1 MKTLINQTN
10 QNYVAYYRCSTQ
22 KQGKSGLG
30 LEAQKNIVS
39 NFVST
44 GTIASEFV
52 EVESGKKKNRVEL
65 QKAIQFAK
73 ENNCT
78 LVVAK
83 LDRLSRNAAFLFQVM
98 ESGIK
103 VKFADMPEAN
113 EMQIGIM
120 AVLAQYEA
128 RMISE
133 RTKQALAAKKAK
145 NPASSSTSTI
155 IEPKEKITSNM
166 TKEKSQKRIENFNQF
181 LSKGREAV
189 SNKAKNHHAEAY
201 NIIKDLQEQGKTLQQ
216 IADKLNQYGKRTQT
230 GKLYTKGQ
238 IHRIIKMFVA

>member
-10 QNYVAYYRCSTQ
+10 QNYVAYYRVSTQ

-44 GTIASEFV
+44 GTIANEFV
-52 EVESGKKKNRVEL
+52 EIESGKKKNRVEL
-65 QKAIQFAK
+65 QKAITYAK
-73 ENNCT
+73 ENDCT

-128 RMISE
+128 KMISD
-133 RTKQALAAKKAK
+133 RTKQALAAKKAM
-145 NPASSSTSTI
+145 NNVASLSITASR
-155 IEPKEKITSNM
+155 IEPKDKITNNNM
-166 TKEKSQKRIENFNQF
+166 KDSI
-181 LSKGREAV
+181 SKLGREKQKAEAMQYHKKAANQAV
-189 SNKAKNHHAEAY
+189 SWKKE
-201 NIIKDLQEQGKTLQQ
+201 GKSLQQ
-216 IADKLNQYGKRTQT
+216 IADKLHELDYKTQT
-230 GKLYTKGQ
+230 GKPYTKMQ
-238 IHRIIKMFVA
+238 VKRIIERIENQ